1 MPLWFCD
8 FNCGEISFYKGHQ
21 KSRYSLNQI
30 DINTMA
36 MSMMII
42 IKILIKW
49 VWSKPVA
56 MQSAS
61 KACST
66 EDVVELSIFFV
77 LSLSPQAWAL
87 HIFPVFKL
95 FSQFPTLR
103 VPLSSWATLSSFK
116 LALSNL
122 WLFPLCLLTWSFFV
136 HLCCCSYWEA
146 QNVTFPLTVCK
157 VFSVTV
163 SSLLVSLRLTP
174 TLNTNFN

>member
-8 FNCGEISFYKGHQ
+8 FNCGGISFYEGHQ

-87 HIFPVFKL
+87 HIFPVFNFPLWEFPSQVEPPFPVLNWHFQICDCSLSVFWLGVSLFTFAVVLIEKL
-95 FSQFPTLR
+95 KMSLSLSQFAKFF
-103 VPLSSWATLSSFK
+103 LSQF
-116 LALSNL
+116 
-122 WLFPLCLLTWSFFV
+122 
-136 HLCCCSYWEA
+136 HLCWC
-146 QNVTFPLTVCK
+146 L
-157 VFSVTV
+157 
-163 SSLLVSLRLTP
+163 
-174 TLNTNFN
+174 